1 MVMLFI
7 QVLRSE
13 NALSIPAS
21 GIGLILFAF
30 SCKVARYK
38 SRFLCGSMKFH
49 KTFIL
54 EFSVL

>member
-21 GIGLILFAF
+21 GIDML
-30 SCKVARYK
+30 
-38 SRFLCGSMKFH
+38 
-49 KTFIL
+49 
-54 EFSVL
+54 